1 MDALC
6 AGVTFVALVTL
17 FALDALRASVTFLAF
32 VTLFTLDA
40 LCAGVTFFAFVSLFA
55 LDALCAGVTFV
66 ALVTL
71 FALDALCAGVTFV
84 AFVTL
89 FALDA
94 LCAGV
99 AFITLVALQALCG
112 NAGIGL
118 ADPPVAVCADKGRE
132 TVYTILA
139 VYTVFAVLTVY
150 TVFAV
155 LTVYAVFT
163 ILAVRAGRTSAAA
176 RADQRCKPFLL
187 RADKAVFHRDVVGG
201 KPHKAAGRAGSGT
214 RLFNRGVKRSV
225 GEQSLRNQLVCKCRL
240 GPLDVGKQGIVGD
253 RNGVA
258 APEIRDADRAVQNT
272 DLSCQ
277 RERVV
282 PGKIRFARIR
292 IAERAEHQRQ
302 KRRRACIARAK
313 LRLRDAVG

>member
-1 MDALC
+1 MRAGVAFVAL
-6 AGVTFVALVTL
+6 VTFVALYT
-17 FALDALRASVTFLAF
+17 
-32 VTLFTLDA
+32 
-40 LCAGVTFFAFVSLFA
+40 
-55 LDALCAGVTFV
+55 
-66 ALVTL
+66 
-71 FALDALCAGVTFV
+71 
-84 AFVTL
+84 
-89 FALDA
+89 
-94 LCAGV
+94 
-99 AFITLVALQALCG
+99 LCG

-118 ADPPVAVCADKGRE
+118 ANPPVAVCADKGRE
-132 TVYTILA
+132 TIYTILA
-139 VYTVFAVLTVY
+139 VY

-225 GEQSLRNQLVCKCRL
+225 GEQSLRNQLVRKCRL